1 MNFKKSL
8 LDHLSSTNG
17 STMKETF
24 DLMIQHAK
32 EQDPEFV
39 KFYKWPTNASES
51 TERQLANS
59 NLTRTDEEDLIDQTP
74 ESSSTSAQKETLFSV
89 PLDQKLVDIWDV
101 FLNHV
106 VQSLSASSNEKHD
119 YIYGN
124 DDDDDNDAG
133 DDDVIE

>member
-1 MNFKKSL
+1 
-8 LDHLSSTNG
+8 
-17 STMKETF
+17 
-24 DLMIQHAK
+24 MI
-32 EQDPEFV
+32 DPEFV
-39 KFYKWPTNASES
+39 KLYKWPTNASES

-59 NLTRTDEEDLIDQTP
+59 NLTRTDEEDLTDQTP

-124 DDDDDNDAG
+124 DDDDDNDAD

>member
-1 MNFKKSL
+1 MDFKKSL

-39 KFYKWPTNASES
+39 KLYKWPTNASES

-59 NLTRTDEEDLIDQTP
+59 NLTRTDEEDLTDQTP

-124 DDDDDNDAG
+124 DDDDDNDAD